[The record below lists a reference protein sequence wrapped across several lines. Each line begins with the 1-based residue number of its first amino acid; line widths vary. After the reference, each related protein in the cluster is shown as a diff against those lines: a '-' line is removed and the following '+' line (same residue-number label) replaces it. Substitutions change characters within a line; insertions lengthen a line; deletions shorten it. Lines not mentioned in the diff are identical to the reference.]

1 MQLAQKT
8 IHAIHPQAD
17 LDIPEAQ
24 LFELPEKVLQF
35 GTGVLL
41 RALPD
46 YFIDKA
52 NKKGLFNGRIVMVK
66 STDSDSTAFQRQDG
80 LYTVCIRGLENG
92 QVVEANSIN
101 ASVSRVLDARREWD
115 QVLECARNPEIRVVI
130 SNTTEVG
137 IQLIQEK
144 ISEGVPQSFPGK
156 LLACLL
162 ERYQALGGLPERG
175 LIIIP
180 TELISGNATRLK
192 EILLELAE
200 YNQLGSGFIEWLD
213 TQHRFCNSLVDRIV
227 PGKPVSSELNKTEEQ
242 LGYTDELLTKC
253 EVFRLWA
260 IEGDDTVRKLLTFA
274 LADKGVVIVPDIS
287 VFKELKLRLL
297 NGTHTFCCGLAF
309 LSGFAITR
317 DAVNDPVFGRFTRTL
332 MLDEIAASIPLAI
345 SRDEKQAYAEQVL
358 ERFKNPYI
366 DHQWLSITLQY
377 SSKMKMRNIPLLLQY
392 YALHQKVP
400 AYMTAGF
407 AAYLLFMKAVR
418 KDGSRFFGIQDGMEY
433 EIRDDAAAFYS
444 ERWATGTPDQV
455 VDAALAHT
463 DFWGTDLTELPG
475 FSDAVKASLAAFLE
489 EGVYRSLTKLVQ

>member
-1 MQLAQKT
+1 MQLAQNT
-8 IHAIHPQAD
+8 IHAIHPQPD
-17 LDIPEAQ
+17 LEIPEAQ

-92 QVVEANSIN
+92 QVVEADSIN

-115 QVLECARNPEIRVVI
+115 RVLECARNPGIQLVI

-137 IQLIQEK
+137 IQLVPEQIG
-144 ISEGVPQSFPGK
+144 SAMPQSFPGK
-156 LLACLL
+156 LLACLW
-162 ERYQALGGLPERG
+162 ERFQALGGQPGSG
-175 LIIIP
+175 LVIIP
-180 TELISGNATRLK
+180 TELISENGKRLK
-192 EILLELAE
+192 EILVQLAQI
-200 YNQLGSGFIEWLD
+200 NQLDPRFITWLA
-213 TQHRFCNSLVDRIV
+213 TENRFCNSLVDRIV
-227 PGKPVSSELNKTEEQ
+227 PGKPVTSELNNTAER
-242 LGYTDELLTKC
+242 LGYTDELLIKC

-260 IEGDDTVRKLLTFA
+260 IEGDDRIRKLLSFSLT
-274 LADKGVVIVPDIS
+274 DNGVVIVPDIS

-297 NGTHTFCCGLAF
+297 NGTYTFCCGPAF

-317 DAVNDPVFGRFTRTL
+317 DAVNDPVFSRFTRAL
-332 MLDEIAASIPLAI
+332 MLEEIAASIPLAI
-345 SRDEKQAYAEQVL
+345 SSDEKKAYAEQVV

-400 AYMTAGF
+400 AYMAAGF
-407 AAYLLFMKAVR
+407 ASYLLFMKAAR
-418 KDGSRFFGIQDGMEY
+418 KEGNRFFGIQDGIEY
-433 EIRDDAAAFYS
+433 EIRDDAAALYY

-455 VDAALAHT
+455 VDAALADT
-463 DFWGTDLTELPG
+463 GLWGTDLTVLPG
-475 FSDAVKASLAAFLE
+475 FSDAVKASLATFME
-489 EGVYRSLTKLVQ
+489 EGVYRSLVKLLQ